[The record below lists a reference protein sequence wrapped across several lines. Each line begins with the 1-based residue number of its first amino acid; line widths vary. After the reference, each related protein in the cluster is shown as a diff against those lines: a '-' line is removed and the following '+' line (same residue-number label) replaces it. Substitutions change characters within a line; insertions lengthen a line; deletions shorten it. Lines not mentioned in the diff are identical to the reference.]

1 MRHCKVLDGGPE
13 VSELGLGCAAMMGSV
28 GRRDS
33 LRALAA
39 AWDAGITL
47 YDTARSYGYGES
59 ESLLGE
65 FLLGERRSR
74 AVISTKFGILPA
86 ARGGKQRVKP
96 LAQAVVRAIPA
107 LRGVAQR
114 QAAAQLVQGDFSV
127 DLLRTSLEASL
138 RALKTDYVDL
148 LLMHAAPITALEND
162 GLLEAMERLVEEGK
176 ARMAGI
182 SGEHEVV
189 QAAFAKR
196 PPTLTTAQ
204 FALGPGSM
212 SFASAAREAAGQGWF
227 LVANR
232 PFGGAAGA
240 RECEKRIA
248 AMRADAS
255 LPDQLRAK
263 LEPDAGLMPE
273 VALNMI
279 LRGTGVHAVI
289 PAMMRLEH
297 LAANVRA
304 VEQCRFNDEELELL
318 RAAVEEC

>member
-1 MRHCKVLDGGPE
+1 MRYCKVLDGGPV

-33 LRALAA
+33 LRTLGA

-65 FLLGERRSR
+65 FFSGERRSK
-74 AVISTKFGILPA
+74 AVISTKFGILSAP
-86 ARGGKQRVKP
+86 RGWKQRIKP
-96 LAQAVVRAIPA
+96 LAQAVVRAVPA
-107 LRGVAQR
+107 LRGIAQR
-114 QAAAQLVQGDFSV
+114 QAAAQLVKGDFSV
-127 DLLRTSLEASL
+127 ELLRTSLETSL

-148 LLMHAAPITALEND
+148 LLMHAAPMTALEND
-162 GLLEAMERLVEEGK
+162 GLLEAMARLVAEGK
-176 ARMAGI
+176 ARRTGI
-182 SGEHEVV
+182 SGEHDVIE
-189 QAAFAKR
+189 AAFAKK
-196 PPTLTTAQ
+196 PAGMTTAQ
-204 FALGPGSM
+204 FTMGPGSM
-212 SFASAAREAAGQGWF
+212 RLASAAREAAGQGWF

-240 RECEKRIA
+240 RECEKTIA
-248 AMRADAS
+248 TMRAEAT
-255 LPDQLRAK
+255 LPEELRAK

-273 VALNMI
+273 IVLNMI

-289 PAMMRLEH
+289 PAMMKPEH

-304 VEQCRFNDEELELL
+304 VEQCRFSDTELDLL
-318 RAAVEEC
+318 RVAMEAA